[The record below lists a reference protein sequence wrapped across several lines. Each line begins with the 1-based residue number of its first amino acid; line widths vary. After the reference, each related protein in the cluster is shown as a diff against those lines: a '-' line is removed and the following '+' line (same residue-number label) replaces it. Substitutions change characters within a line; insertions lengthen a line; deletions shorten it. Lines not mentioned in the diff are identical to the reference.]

1 VYAGHAAIALLVK
14 GIRPRIPMA
23 VLVPVAFAPDW
34 IEWVFDAAGRHDRL
48 LSHSLISVALGASL
62 VGLCYWAVRRTP
74 GDAAALALTYASHW
88 PADYVTGLKPT
99 WPGGPQVGLLLY
111 RHSAADVV
119 VESLVIVACWLVYVR
134 SLPPARRRGP
144 AALLLPVGLIALQI
158 AFAAIQ
164 VPAVKAPVRDAVE
177 RIQGL

>member
-1 VYAGHAAIALLVK
+1 MRQGTAPTTRHTEHAT
-14 GIRPRIPMA
+14 RIG
-23 VLVPVAFAPDW
+23 AP
-34 IEWVFDAAGRHDRL
+34 
-48 LSHSLISVALGASL
+48 
-62 VGLCYWAVRRTP
+62 P
-74 GDAAALALTYASHW
+74 DAAALALTYASHW

-111 RHSAADVV
+111 RHSAADAV

-164 VPAVKAPVRDAVE
+164 VPAVKAPVRISVMPVAS
-177 RIQGL
+177 RIAFGMPVSGSNKFSSAISEGRPRW